1 MAIINNINVSFKY
14 SEIDNSYDFYILT
27 TTDKYINGG
36 AFVLDKPIESL
47 RAESV
52 VFDNGRSLF
61 IMFRKNIISSYEIAK
76 QLEDDKMSIAKV
88 LSSEIKDYILFRL
101 FLYSLNNFNSE
112 EIMFNNITGKLF
124 ITNPSWNTKK
134 GKSFKALSINVDQN
148 MNVVCEA
155 TSFNHTSLFSSKKI
169 LETYPKY
176 VLSGKNGSLKRV
188 LRLDDN
194 GAFIRKAVYIGQ
206 KTEIPFFS
214 FFSRKEMES
223 SKVYYIYKVFNLL
236 KNRFINVMT
245 FCFKEVPVYK
255 KITEI
260 RDKHFMDKVKETV
273 AFKSINLVN
282 WSNSPEYDDTFNS
295 IVELFSMGKIA
306 PVTVS
311 SKLDPESYN
320 VIFLHCKEYYEQN
333 KYKDPYGNIPSNC
346 VYQHITIEDS
356 VDKIIKDEESIYET
370 ILKELLIKDDIVNRN
385 KISLDDWQNFAFSND
400 YIFGKEKNGIHY
412 FITIKPDGS
421 FKFDSKLDDFSR
433 FNDGVLN
440 ECSDY
445 LTDNKGK
452 EKTVIA
458 NSNGDII
465 VISRTSLFTMPLP
478 LIFGLENIS
487 RNKESRDNYLSGVV
501 DVNLYNSLQ
510 FYNVGI
516 KGSGMNSRIPKASH
530 LYEIEVIKGRNFIE
544 ELLETMAVSFVKY
557 KSFTVVPYPVKY
569 LNEFIL
575 MCENTKN
582 K

>member
-47 RAESV
+47 KAESV

-76 QLEDDKMSIAKV
+76 QLEDDKMSITKV

-134 GKSFKALSINVDQN
+134 GKSFKALNINVDQN

-194 GAFIRKAVYIGQ
+194 GAFIRKAVYISQ

-223 SKVYYIYKVFNLL
+223 SKVYYIYKVFDLL

-255 KITEI
+255 KIAEI

-385 KISLDDWQNFAFSND
+385 KISLDDWQNFAFSSD

-465 VISRTSLFTMPLP
+465 VISRTSLFTMPSP
-478 LIFGLENIS
+478 LIFELENIS